1 LPVLR
6 NKDKENP
13 MAEKRK
19 KVLITDPISE
29 EGIESLRKEA
39 QVDIKTTLKPEEII
53 AIIGNYDALIVRSQ
67 TKVTA
72 AIIEAG
78 KNLQVIAR
86 AGVGIDNVDV
96 EAATRCGVI
105 VINAP
110 TGNTVSAA
118 EHAIALMLA
127 LARNIPQANASLKSC
142 EWKRNEFMGTELR
155 GKTLGIVG
163 LGNVGSEV
171 AKRAQSFE
179 MRLIGIDPL
188 VTEEYAQK
196 IGVTLVEKDQ
206 LFKESD
212 FVTLHIPLTPQTK
225 GYIGKKEFDIVKPNL
240 RIVNCARGGL
250 IDEKE
255 LVKAIHEKRVAGAA
269 IDVFE
274 KEPCTESILFGEN
287 KIIVTPHLGASTEEA
302 QVLAARDV
310 AEQIVDIFKGLPARA
325 AINMP
330 YIPSETMMALKP
342 YLKLTDTLCK
352 LIYAM
357 AEGQSKSIRIKYN
370 GDIANY
376 DTNIIKA
383 TVISGLLYGA
393 SDERVNVV
401 NCGVLA
407 AKRGLTVIEE
417 KEATCANYT
426 SCLTVEITTT
436 TGVWA
441 VAGTIMNNEA
451 HIVRVNDYWLD
462 IVPTPGSYLLFSDH
476 RDRPGFIGAIG
487 KITGD
492 ANVNISSMHLGR
504 LKPRG
509 QALLVLSLD
518 EPLPEKQQQ
527 QIMALPDVTSVKL
540 VAL

>member
-1 LPVLR
+1 
-6 NKDKENP
+6 

-29 EGIESLRKEA
+29 EGIEVLLKEA
-39 QVDIKTTLKPEEII
+39 QVDIKTNLKPEEII

-72 AIIEAG
+72 AIIKAG
-78 KNLQVIAR
+78 KSLQVIAR

-96 EAATRCGVI
+96 EAATRCGVM

-142 EWKRNEFMGTELR
+142 VWKRNEFMGTELR
-155 GKTLGIVG
+155 GKTLGIIG

-171 AKRAQSFE
+171 AKRAQAFE
-179 MRLIGIDPL
+179 MRLIGKDPL
-188 VTEEYAQK
+188 VSIDYAK
-196 IGVTLVEKDQ
+196 NLGVTLVELDQ
-206 LFKESD
+206 LMQESD
-212 FVTLHIPLTPQTK
+212 FITLHIPLTPQTK
-225 GYIGKKEFDIVKPNL
+225 GLIGKKELDTAKPNL
-240 RIVNCARGGL
+240 RIINCARGGL

-274 KEPCTESILFGEN
+274 KEPCTESILFGEEN
-287 KIIVTPHLGASTEEA
+287 IIVTPHLGASTAEA

-310 AEQIVDIFKGLPARA
+310 AEQIADIFKGLPARA
-325 AINMP
+325 AINVP
-330 YIPSETMMALKP
+330 YIPSETMTALTP
-342 YLKLTDTLCK
+342 YLKLVSTLCK
-352 LIYAM
+352 LVYTL

-376 DTNIIKA
+376 DTNVLKA
-383 TVISGLLYGA
+383 SVVGGLLSGV
-393 SDERVNVV
+393 SEERVNIV
-401 NCGVLA
+401 NCNVLA
-407 AKRGLTVIEE
+407 AKRGLNIIEE
-417 KEATCANYT
+417 KEAACANYT
-426 SCLTVEITTT
+426 SLLTVEITTT
-436 TGVWA
+436 TGIWT

-462 IVPTPGSYLLFSDH
+462 IVPTPGSYFLFSDH
-476 RDRPGFIGAIG
+476 RDHPGFIGAVG
-487 KITGD
+487 KIIGD

-518 EPLPEKQQQ
+518 EPLPAKQQQ
-527 QIMALPDVTSVKL
+527 QIMALPDVSSVKL

>member
-1 LPVLR
+1 MA
-6 NKDKENP
+6 DKQ
-13 MAEKRK
+13 K
-19 KVLITDPISE
+19 KVLISDSISE
-29 EGIESLRKEA
+29 EGIEILRKDA
-39 QVDIKTTLKPEEII
+39 QVDIKTDLKPEQII
-53 AIIGNYDALIVRSQ
+53 SIIGGYDALIVRSQ

-96 EAATRCGVI
+96 EAATRCGI
-105 VINAP
+105 VVVNAP

-142 EWKRNEFMGTELR
+142 QWKRNEFMGTELR
-155 GKTLGIVG
+155 GKTLGIIG

-188 VTEEYAQK
+188 VSVDYAK
-196 IGVTLVEKDQ
+196 KLGVTLVDLKK
-206 LFKESD
+206 LMKEAD
-212 FVTLHIPLTPQTK
+212 FITLHIPLTSQTK
-225 GYIGKKEFDIVKPNL
+225 GIIGAKELAMVKPGV

-274 KEPCTESILFGEN
+274 KEPCTESILFSED
-287 KIIVTPHLGASTEEA
+287 KIIVTPHLGASTAEA

-325 AINMP
+325 AINVP
-330 YIPSETMMALKP
+330 YIPSETLTALAP
-342 YLKLTDTLCK
+342 YLKLATTLCK
-352 LIYAM
+352 LVYKLH
-357 AEGQSKSIRIKYN
+357 EGQSKTIRIKYN

-376 DTNIIKA
+376 DTNALKA
-383 TVISGLLYGA
+383 SVIGGLLEGV
-393 SDERVNVV
+393 SEERVNIV
-401 NCGVLA
+401 NCNVIA
-407 AKRGLTVIEE
+407 AKRGLTIIEE
-417 KEATCANYT
+417 KEATCANYA
-426 SCLTVEITTT
+426 SLLTVEITTT
-436 TGVWA
+436 AGAWT
-441 VAGTIMNNEA
+441 VAGTIMHNEL
-451 HIVRVNDYWLD
+451 HIVRINDYWLD
-462 IVPTPGSYLLFSDH
+462 IVPTPGAYFLFSDH
-476 RDRPGFIGAIG
+476 RDRPGFIGAVG
-487 KITGD
+487 KIIGD

-518 EPLPEKQQQ
+518 EPLPEKAQQ
-527 QIMALPDVTSVKL
+527 QILAIPDVHSVKL

>member
-1 LPVLR
+1 
-6 NKDKENP
+6 

-29 EGIESLRKEA
+29 EGIEVLRKEA
-39 QVDIKTTLKPEEII
+39 QVDIKTTLKPEEIV

-96 EAATRCGVI
+96 ETATRCGVM

-127 LARNIPQANASLKSC
+127 LARNIPQANTSLKSC

-155 GKTLGIVG
+155 GKTLGIIG

-171 AKRAQSFE
+171 AKRAQAFE

-188 VTEEYAQK
+188 VSEEYAKK
-196 IGVTLVEKDQ
+196 INVELVDLKKMM
-206 LFKESD
+206 KESD
-212 FVTLHIPLTPQTK
+212 FITLHVPLTPQTR
-225 GYIGKKEFDIVKPNL
+225 GIIGVKEIALAKPNL
-240 RIVNCARGGL
+240 RIINCARGGL

-274 KEPCTESILFGEN
+274 KEPCIESILFSEDN
-287 KIIVTPHLGASTEEA
+287 IIVTPHLGASTAEA

-310 AEQIVDIFKGLPARA
+310 AEQIVDIFKGLPARTA
-325 AINMP
+325 LNMP
-330 YIPSETMMALKP
+330 YIPSETMTALAP
-342 YLKLTDTLCK
+342 YLKLTETLCK
-352 LIYAM
+352 LIYALG
-357 AEGQSKSIRIKYN
+357 EGQSKAIRIKYN
-370 GDIANY
+370 GDIASY
-376 DTNIIKA
+376 DTNLIKA
-383 TVISGLLYGA
+383 RVISGLLYGG
-393 SDERVNVV
+393 SDERVNIV
-401 NCGVLA
+401 NCGVIA
-407 AKRGLTVIEE
+407 AKRGLTIIEE
-417 KEATCANYT
+417 KETTCANYA

-436 TGVWA
+436 TGIWT

-462 IVPTPGSYLLFSDH
+462 IVPTPGSYFLFSDH
-476 RDRPGFIGAIG
+476 RDRPGFIGAVG